1 MNSLCVDF
9 GYTSINKKGEQLC
22 GDRVECVHRDD
33 NSIIMVLA
41 DGLGSGVKANIL
53 STLTSKIISTMMA
66 NNMSLEECVS
76 TIASTLPVCSKR
88 GVAYST
94 FTIVKINDNT
104 EAELIQYDNP
114 HVILLRSGVHYDYPM
129 QKKIVEGK
137 AIYES
142 KIKLQLDDVFISMS
156 DGAIYAGVG
165 MTMNFGWQRENIIDF
180 IEANYES
187 NLSAKSISSL
197 IVDRCNELYGG
208 LPGDDTTISVIK
220 LRSRKPC
227 NLLMGPPRDPAD
239 VNKMMA
245 LFFSKEGRHIVCGGT
260 TSSLAAK
267 YLGKEVRAELD
278 YLDPD
283 VPPAAKIDGVD
294 LVTEGV
300 ITISKVLEYARN
312 YLDDNSLYEKWSCKK
327 DAASQIAR
335 LLFEEA
341 TDINF
346 YVGRA
351 INPAH
356 QNPDLPITFSIKIR
370 LIDELAECLKKMG
383 KTIKVSYF

>member
-9 GYTSINKKGEQLC
+9 GYTSVNKDGEQLC
-22 GDRVECVHRDD
+22 GDRVEYVRNDK
-33 NSIIMVLA
+33 NSTVMVLA

-53 STLTSKIISTMMA
+53 STLTGKIISTMIA
-66 NNMSLEECVS
+66 NGMSLEDCVS

-88 GVAYST
+88 QVAYST
-94 FTIVKINDNT
+94 FTIVKINDNS

-114 HVILLRSGVHYDYPM
+114 HVILLRGGKHYDYPM
-129 QKKIVEGK
+129 QKRIVEGK
-137 AIYES
+137 EIYES
-142 KIKLQLDDVFISMS
+142 KVELQVDDVFISMS
-156 DGAIYAGVG
+156 DGAIWAGVG
-165 MTMNFGWQRENIIDF
+165 MNMNFGWQRENIIDF
-180 IEANYES
+180 VEANYD
-187 NLSAKSISSL
+187 NRLSAKSISSL
-197 IVDRCNELYGG
+197 VVDQCNSLYGG
-208 LPGDDTTISVIK
+208 RPGDDTTVSVVR

-227 NLLMGPPRDPAD
+227 NLLMGPPKSPDD

-260 TSSLAAK
+260 TSSLAAG
-267 YLGKEVRAELD
+267 YLGKEVRTELE
-278 YLDPD
+278 YLDPE

-294 LVTEGV
+294 IVTEGV
-300 ITISKVLEYARN
+300 ITVSKVLEYAKN
-312 YLDDNSLYEKWSCKK
+312 YLDDNSLYEKWSCGR
-327 DAASQIAR
+327 DAASRIAR

-346 YVGRA
+346 YVGKA

-370 LIDELAECLKKMG
+370 LVDELAECLKKMG